1 MRFTFT
7 SVERNSAHASLKAAP
22 SGAAFFFAMMLPMNC
37 VCRFVLAVVLCCASA
52 AIAQAPLDLPAADR
66 AAIRTAI
73 EGQMAAFRR
82 DDGAAAFGFATPN
95 IQSMFGDPDNF
106 LAMVRRGYAAVY
118 RPRSVEFAELVGEAE
133 RPVQLVHVVG
143 PDGETAL
150 AAYEMARLDGRW
162 RINGCVLLP
171 SPQKST

>member
-1 MRFTFT
+1 MSRLHPIVLLMF
-7 SVERNSAHASLKAAP
+7 
-22 SGAAFFFAMMLPMNC
+22 
-37 VCRFVLAVVLCCASA
+37 LAVSFPTL
-52 AIAQAPLDLPAADR
+52 AQAPVDLPAADR
-66 AAIRTAI
+66 AAIRGVI
-73 EGQMAAFRR
+73 ESQMAAFRR

-118 RPRSVEFAELVGEAE
+118 RPRSVEFAELVGDAE

-143 PDGETAL
+143 PDGETAI
-150 AAYEMARLDGRW
+150 AAYEMARAGGGPW

-171 SPQKST
+171 SPRKAT

>member
-1 MRFTFT
+1 MTARHHRLWPPGLIVVIVLLTT
-7 SVERNSAHASLKAAP
+7 LIARAA
-22 SGAAFFFAMMLPMNC
+22 
-37 VCRFVLAVVLCCASA
+37 V
-52 AIAQAPLDLPAADR
+52 AQAPVDLPAADR
-66 AAIRTAI
+66 AAIRAVI

-118 RPRSVEFAELVGEAE
+118 RPRSVESAELVGDAE

-143 PDGETAL
+143 PDGETAI
-150 AAYEMARLDGRW
+150 AAYEMARAAGGPW

-171 SPQKST
+171 SPRKAT